1 MTTKSQTT
9 KTTKPKFKRIVL
21 HHTAGVY
28 KPNAV
33 DRAHY
38 HFLIDQYG
46 VVHKG
51 DYEPEDNLDCT
62 DNHYAPHTGGGNT
75 GAIGIALCGNYGFTL
90 TAKQSL
96 YPLTREQFEAMWR
109 LSAELCLQ
117 YGLKPSDVITHAYF
131 GLTHPGTT
139 SAGKIDIIYV
149 PYNNFYGI
157 EKVNKLC
164 QEKVNWYYQK
174 LKSQA

>member
-9 KTTKPKFKRIVL
+9 KAKPKFKRIVL
-21 HHTAGVY
+21 HWTAGTY
-28 KPNAV
+28 KPNAI
-33 DRAHY
+33 DKAHY

-51 DYEPEDNLDCT
+51 DYKPEDNLDCT
-62 DNHYAPHTGGGNT
+62 DGRYAPHTGGGNT

-96 YPLTREQFEAMWR
+96 YPLTREQFEAMWK

-117 YGLKPSDVITHAYF
+117 YNLKPEDVVTHAYF
-131 GLTHPGTT
+131 GLTHPETT
-139 SAGKIDIIYV
+139 SAGKIDIIHI
-149 PYNNFYGI
+149 PYNNLYGI

-164 QEKVNWYYQK
+164 QEKINWYY
-174 LKSQA
+174 LKAKTQS

>member
-1 MTTKSQTT
+1 MATKSQTT

-21 HHTAGVY
+21 HWTAGTY
-28 KPNAV
+28 KPNAI

-38 HFLIDQYG
+38 HYLIDQYG
-46 VVHKG
+46 IVHAG
-51 DYEPEDNLDCT
+51 DFEPEDNLDCK
-62 DNHYAPHTGGGNT
+62 DGKYAQHCGGGNT

-96 YPLTREQFEAMWR
+96 YPLTREQFEAMWK
-109 LSAELCLQ
+109 LSAELCIR
-117 YGLKPSDVITHAYF
+117 YNLKPSDVITHAKF
-131 GLTHPGTT
+131 GLDNPNTT

-164 QEKVNWYYQK
+164 QEKCNWYYQK
-174 LKSQA
+174 LKEQK

>member
-1 MTTKSQTT
+1 MATKSQ
-9 KTTKPKFKRIVL
+9 TTKPKFKRIVL
-21 HHTAGVY
+21 HWTAGTY

-51 DYEPEDNLDCT
+51 DYKPEDNLDCT
-62 DNHYAPHTGGGNT
+62 DGHYAPHTGGGNT
-75 GAIGIALCGNYGFTL
+75 GAIGIALCGNYGWTL

-96 YPLTREQFEAMWR
+96 YPLTREQFEAMWK

-117 YGLKPSDVITHAYF
+117 YNLKPEDVVTHAYF
-131 GLTHPGTT
+131 GLTHPNTT
-139 SAGKIDIIYV
+139 SAGKIDIIHI
-149 PYNNFYGI
+149 PYNNLYGI
-157 EKVNKLC
+157 EKVNNLC
-164 QEKVNWYYQK
+164 QEKVKYYYLK
-174 LKSQA
+174 LKS

>member
-1 MTTKSQTT
+1 MATKSQS
-9 KTTKPKFKRIVL
+9 TKPKFKLITT
-21 HHTAGVY
+21 HHTAGTY

-33 DRAHY
+33 DKAHY

-51 DYEPEDNLDCT
+51 DFEPEDNLDCK
-62 DNHYAPHTGGGNT
+62 DGKYAPHCGGGNT
-75 GAIGIALCGNYGFTL
+75 GNIGVALCGNYGFTT

-96 YPLTREQFEAMWR
+96 YPLTREQFEACWK
-109 LSAELCLQ
+109 LCAELCHQ
-117 YGLKPSDVITHAYF
+117 YKLKPSDVITHAYF

-149 PYNNFYGI
+149 PYNGFYGI
-157 EKVNKLC
+157 EKVNKLF
-164 QEKVNWYYQK
+164 QEKVTWYYNK
-174 LKSQA
+174 LKAKTQS